1 MAKAAITDEAVEQEI
16 ARLLESPYVAL
27 SKRESRIRNRRRQ
40 YMYSLR
46 SMERHGQEL
55 EAQGITMETL
65 DELDREI
72 YDDPC

>member
-1 MAKAAITDEAVEQEI
+1 MATPITDEAVEQEI